1 MSKVT
6 KIVFST
12 KYSLQCNTV
21 QKQNIAPDTK
31 YILTCCLIC
40 DHCTHRC
47 TARHIALQY
56 NAQCTA
62 LNCTALYIA
71 LHCTE
76 PLYTTVHCSA
86 LHLNALQCNK
96 LHCTLLHWTAQHY
109 TTLHCIA
116 LPYTALHCIS
126 SNWTV
131 QRCSTAPHNAIQHA
145 APSHG
150 SPLTY
155 FIFTDYSII
164 TKRFLASICSHRNLN
179 SYSFTC
185 DNIIFLKKSTDY
197 CMIMRTVYQSS
208 RLANVDSYNSKSE
221 QAPEV
226 VLTLFWCDRK
236 NGYSLGLH
244 WSFLKV
250 DPERNDS
257 YELLVHKKAL

>member
-1 MSKVT
+1 MQCSAET
-6 KIVFST
+6 ENCTWYKIHLDLLFDFW
-12 KYSLQCNTV
+12 SLHS
-21 QKQNIAPDTK
+21 P
-31 YILTCCLIC
+31 L
-40 DHCTHRC
+40 HC
-47 TARHIALQY
+47 TARNIALQC

-109 TTLHCIA
+109 TALHCTT

-155 FIFTDYSII
+155 YIFRDYSII
-164 TKRFLASICSHRNLN
+164 TKRFLASIYSHQNLN

-185 DNIIFLKKSTDY
+185 DNIIKK
-197 CMIMRTVYQSS
+197 
-208 RLANVDSYNSKSE
+208 
-221 QAPEV
+221 
-226 VLTLFWCDRK
+226 K
-236 NGYSLGLH
+236 N
-244 WSFLKV
+244 
-250 DPERNDS
+250 
-257 YELLVHKKAL
+257 LLIIAW